1 MASTVQ
7 KLGPGPVQCH
17 AWDADRQV
25 VALAHSDRE
34 VKMVKKNTQTL
45 YVPLL
50 NTVCHYVTLC
60 NTLQHTVTL
69 VHRWCCT
76 HGRVANN
83 WPSSTSTTSG

>member
-34 VKMVKKNTQTL
+34 VKMVKKNMQALCTTL
-45 YVPLL
+45 
-50 NTVCHYVTLC
+50 
-60 NTLQHTVTL
+60 
-69 VHRWCCT
+69 
-76 HGRVANN
+76 
-83 WPSSTSTTSG
+83 

>member
-34 VKMVKKNTQTL
+34 VKMVKKNMQTL
-45 YVPLL
+45 
-50 NTVCHYVTLC
+50 C
-60 NTLQHTVTL
+60 
-69 VHRWCCT
+69 
-76 HGRVANN
+76 
-83 WPSSTSTTSG
+83 TTS